1 MFAGVA
7 DGDEVAVRDLSG
19 VDGFAVAEGCTL
31 GDDLAVGV
39 AIGVG
44 LGLADELDLFA
55 AAELSGARFEFAS
68 VADCF
73 SAVLLFAE
81 FFAAGLF
88 ELVDGLIRLLVSGP
102 RIPLVTLGI
111 VAPVRLDATVGG
123 PPPGTDTTT
132 SNLFARCSTW
142 AVAPGCKR
150 NERIVLL
157 PLFCALT
164 STKPRPRTASARGTS
179 AAGIFT

>member
-88 ELVDGLIRLLVSGP
+88 ELVVWLIRLLVLGP

-111 VAPVRLDATVGG
+111 VAPVRLD
-123 PPPGTDTTT
+123 D
-132 SNLFARCSTW
+132 
-142 AVAPGCKR
+142 
-150 NERIVLL
+150 
-157 PLFCALT
+157 
-164 STKPRPRTASARGTS
+164 
-179 AAGIFT
+179 